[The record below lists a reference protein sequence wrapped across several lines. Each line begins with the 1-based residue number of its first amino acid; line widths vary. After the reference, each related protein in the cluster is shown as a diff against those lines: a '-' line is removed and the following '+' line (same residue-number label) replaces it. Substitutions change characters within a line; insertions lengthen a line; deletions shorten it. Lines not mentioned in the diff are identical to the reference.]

1 VAFSDRSHGRKIS
14 AVHVLTDEST
24 LNRGAWLGTHAY
36 RYDVRAGR
44 VQVTPATVS
53 WYGDDRIPA
62 AARNH
67 PVM

>member
-53 WYGDDRIPA
+53 RSAMIEFPPRRGITR
-62 AARNH
+62 
-67 PVM
+67 